1 MMKRREVLTGVMAGT
16 ALALLPRYG
25 RAQGSGS
32 FKIGTILSVTG
43 PGAFL
48 GDNMKRGMELAID
61 EINGAGGINGRK
73 IDWVFYDAETQSTK
87 GVNATRRLIEQ
98 DQVDIIVG
106 GGNASGIA
114 LAMVPIVEK
123 AGTPFISTE
132 GSMQIVN
139 PVAERKWTFKST
151 IDDDQILEV
160 AADFWKKR
168 GIASVAFL
176 ADSSGFG
183 ASAKEQLEKIAP
195 KHGLK
200 VLYETFNPGDTDLTA
215 QLARIKASDA
225 KSILCWTI
233 TPTGVVF
240 LKQARELGLGDRAL
254 MHSYGF
260 VDDRYMKL
268 AEGAADN
275 TFLLSVKFP
284 VGADLPAS
292 DPLKARILG
301 LVAKYEKKYSK
312 TPNQFVAQTYDAIN
326 LAAAALKA
334 SVGDKAKTR
343 TALEGIRNFAGVGGT
358 FNFASDRH
366 SGLSKSDGTVITWR
380 DGGWRLA
387 PNT

>member
-1 MMKRREVLTGVMAGT
+1 MIKRRDVVTGMLAGT
-16 ALALLPRYG
+16 ALAALPL
-25 RAQGSGS
+25 RARAESKGSY
-32 FKIGTILSVTG
+32 KIGTVLSVTG

-48 GDNMKRGMELAID
+48 GDNMKRGMELAIE
-61 EINGAGGINGRK
+61 EINGQGGIGGKK

-87 GVNATRRLIEQ
+87 GVNATRRLVEQ

-123 AGTPFISTE
+123 AGMPFISTE

-215 QLARIKASDA
+215 QLSRIKASDA

-240 LKQARELGLGDRAL
+240 LKQARELGLGDRTL

-260 VDDRYMKL
+260 VDERYMKL
-268 AEGAADN
+268 ADGAADG

-284 VGADLPAS
+284 VGADLPAA
-292 DPLKARILG
+292 DPQKARILD
-301 LVAKYEKKYSK
+301 LIAKYEKKYGK

-326 LAAAALKA
+326 LAALALKA
-334 SVGDKAKTR
+334 GGGDRAKTR
-343 TALEGIRNFAGVGGT
+343 AALEGIQNFAGVGGT
-358 FNFASDRH
+358 FNFAPGRH
-366 SGLSKSDGTVITWR
+366 SGLSKNDGTVIAWR
-380 DGGWRLA
+380 DGRWRLA
-387 PNT
+387 VA